1 MEFTASKKNLVR
13 LLSRTKDVADE
24 KSPQPA
30 LHNVLLSIEGTTL
43 HVAATDLYLG
53 ISGSCSVAVRAPGSI
68 ALPAKDLLERVKAMP
83 DGEIHFVVGEGS
95 QATLKAVGSPRRYTL
110 AGIPGAEFPK
120 LASPDVDASTLE
132 LSADLLALL
141 IARTHFSIS
150 TDETRSHVNSALFEW
165 DEKLVRMVSTDGH
178 RLSKMEARLVT
189 EHDDQPAP
197 QVLSSML
204 VPLKAVIELRRL
216 AEEART
222 EKGAKVTITK
232 SGPNAFFDVAG
243 MRFSAK
249 LVDAQFPPYG
259 QVIPADSDRKIHLP
273 RAQFADALKAV
284 EVACEEK
291 SRLVKLMLSNKLL
304 RIESKSK
311 DAGEGIDELDVDYSG
326 EALAIGFNAK
336 YLLDVLAGVDG
347 DEVILGVSG
356 ELDPGVLRPAQQ
368 VSGNDYLCV
377 VMPARVA

>member
-1 MEFTASKKNLVR
+1 MDFTASKKDLVR
-13 LLSRTKDVADE
+13 ILSRTKGVAVE
-24 KSPQPA
+24 KSPQPM
-30 LHNVLLSIEGTTL
+30 LSNVLLSIDGTTL

-165 DEKLVRMVSTDGH
+165 NHELVRMVSTDGH
-178 RLSKMEARLVT
+178 RLSKMEAKLVT
-189 EHDDQPAP
+189 EHDDQPPSQA
-197 QVLSSML
+197 LSSIL
-204 VPLKAVIELRRL
+204 IPLKAVVELRRL
-216 AEEART
+216 AEEARA
-222 EKGAKVTITK
+222 EKGAKVVISK
-232 SGPNAFFDVAG
+232 SGPNAFFDIAS

-259 QVIPADSDRKIHLP
+259 QVIPADSDRKIRVP
-273 RAQFADALKAV
+273 RAQLADAVRAV
-284 EVACEEK
+284 ALAANDK
-291 SRLVKLMLSNKLL
+291 TGGVKLSVAPSTL
-304 RIESKSK
+304 RITSESPDTGKGF
-311 DAGEGIDELDVDYSG
+311 DEIDIDYTGTEMS
-326 EALAIGFNAK
+326 IGFNAK
-336 YLLDVLAGVDG
+336 YINDVLGAIEG
-347 DEVILGVSG
+347 DEVLLGLSG
-356 ELDPGVLRPAQQ
+356 ELDPAVVRPAEQSTGDDYVGVL
-368 VSGNDYLCV
+368 
-377 VMPARVA
+377 MPMRI